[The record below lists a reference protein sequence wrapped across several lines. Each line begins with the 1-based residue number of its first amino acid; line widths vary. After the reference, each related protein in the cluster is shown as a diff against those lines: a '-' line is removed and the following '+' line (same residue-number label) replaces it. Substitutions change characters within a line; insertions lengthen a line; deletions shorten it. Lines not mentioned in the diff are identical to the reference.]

1 MTYIFPTAMLT
12 VLLATSAITPASYA
26 DTFMMNTVNAKTK
39 KWSPPI
45 KPFKLKAPFAP
56 GRYNWN
62 AGHRGIDIQG
72 SAKIPIIAPA
82 PGTVHFKGRI
92 AEKNSLSIKHEGNI
106 RSTYEPVISSLKK
119 GDAVT
124 KGQVI
129 GYLLPGGHCN
139 FCLHFGVKTTEKY
152 LNPLLFLNI
161 QRSILLPR

>member
-1 MTYIFPTAMLT
+1 MTYIFPTAILT
-12 VLLATSAITPASYA
+12 GLLATSAIAPASYA
-26 DTFMMNTVNAKTK
+26 DTFMTSTVKAKTK

-45 KPFKLKAPFAP
+45 RSFKLKAPFAP
-56 GRYNWN
+56 GKYNWN
-62 AGHRGIDIQG
+62 AGHRGLDIQG
-72 SAKIPIIAPA
+72 SANIPVTAPA
-82 PGTVHFKGRI
+82 SGIVYFKGKI
-92 AEKNSLSIKHEGNI
+92 AEKTTLSIQHEGDI
-106 RSTYEPVISSLKK
+106 RSTYEPVISTLKK
-119 GDAVT
+119 GDYVT